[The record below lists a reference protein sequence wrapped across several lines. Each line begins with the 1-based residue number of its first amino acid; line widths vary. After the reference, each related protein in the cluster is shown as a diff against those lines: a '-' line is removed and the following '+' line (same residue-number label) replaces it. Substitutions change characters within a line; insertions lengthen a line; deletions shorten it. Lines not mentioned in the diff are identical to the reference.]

1 MTWASLVAQ
10 IVKNLPAMQETQL
23 ESLGLNDPL
32 EKGTAT
38 QSSLLAWR
46 IPRTEEPGGLQSVVL
61 QSDMTERR
69 AAEAMTCLVFPV
81 SEFYVNQRGLYESS
95 VTCFFLSSS
104 CLWASPLL
112 SLCWRCVPFLC
123 CVIISSRHDCTDA
136 DLPTFFCWWIDVL
149 LPGFCYQWHLFTFL
163 LVHL

>member
-46 IPRTEEPGGLQSVVL
+46 IPRTEEPGGLQS
-61 QSDMTERR
+61 
-69 AAEAMTCLVFPV
+69 A
-81 SEFYVNQRGLYESS
+81 GLPR
-95 VTCFFLSSS
+95 V
-104 CLWASPLL
+104 
-112 SLCWRCVPFLC
+112 
-123 CVIISSRHDCTDA
+123 RHDLVTKQ
-136 DLPTFFCWWIDVL
+136 PEVTVM
-149 LPGFCYQWHLFTFL
+149 P
-163 LVHL
+163 LVHGPHSQTVCTALDAAPLPQTAGKVNRALTQPLWLEGSTSTYRGGQPQRRRVWAG